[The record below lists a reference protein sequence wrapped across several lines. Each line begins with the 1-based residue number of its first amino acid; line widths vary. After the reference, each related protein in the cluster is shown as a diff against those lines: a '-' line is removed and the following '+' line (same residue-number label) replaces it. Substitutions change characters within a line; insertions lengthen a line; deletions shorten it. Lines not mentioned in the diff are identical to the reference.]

1 MDYYKTLGLNKSA
14 SQEDIKSAYKKLAKE
29 THPDRN
35 NGDDTRFKQINEA
48 YQTLGDQ
55 KKRQEYDMVK
65 DGGFFTQGGEGFDMF
80 KDFFGDFEFAF
91 GPGGFQQRRTYTRRP
106 PRNKNLNVNV
116 NITLQEAFH
125 GLKKEIVV
133 RTLTGEREFVSVD
146 IPCGIDD
153 GQQIKFDGLGDN
165 SNSGAPRGNLF
176 VTINVMPHPNFQRHK
191 QNLLHDV
198 TINSF
203 EAIVGCEKHVTTME
217 GKTIKYKIPP
227 GTNSGTKIMLR
238 GQGMPLLKQ
247 SFARGDLLIRTNVK
261 TPHNITQEQINTI
274 KDWLKKPN

>member
-1 MDYYKTLGLNKSA
+1 MDYYKTLGLDKSA
-14 SQEDIKSAYKKLAKE
+14 SQEQIKTAYKKLAKE

-35 NGDDTRFKQINEA
+35 GGDDIRFKQINEA

-55 KKRQEYDMVK
+55 KKREEYDMVK
-65 DGGFFTQGGEGFDMF
+65 EGGYFTQGGEGFDMF
-80 KDFFGDFEFAF
+80 KDFFSDFEFAF
-91 GPGGFQQRRTYTRRP
+91 GPGGFQQRRTYTRKP

-116 NITLQEAFH
+116 NITLEEAFS

-133 RTLTGEREFVSVD
+133 RTLTGEREFVSVE
-146 IPCGIDD
+146 IPCGVDS

-165 SNSGAPRGNLF
+165 SNTGAPRGNLF
-176 VTINVMPHPNFQRHK
+176 VTINVIPHPDFERARQH
-191 QNLLHDV
+191 LLHDV

-203 EAIVGCEKHVTTME
+203 EAIIGCEQHVTTME

-247 SFARGDLLIRTNVK
+247 SYARGDLFIRVNVK
-261 TPHNITQEQINTI
+261 TPHNITQEQIDTI
-274 KDWLKKPN
+274 RGWLK

>member
-1 MDYYKTLGLNKSA
+1 MDYYKTLGIDKSA
-14 SQEDIKSAYKKLAKE
+14 SQEDIKQAYKKLAKD

-35 NGDDTRFKQINEA
+35 GGDDTRFKQINEA

-65 DGGFFTQGGEGFDMF
+65 DGGYFAQGGEGFDMF
-80 KDFFGDFEFAF
+80 KDFFTDFEFAF

-106 PRNKNLNVNV
+106 ARNKNLNVNV
-116 NITLQEAFH
+116 NITLEEAFH

-146 IPCGIDD
+146 IPCGIDS

-165 SNSGAPRGNLF
+165 SNAGAPRGNLF
-176 VTINVMPHPNFQRHK
+176 VTINVIPHPNFERAR

-203 EAIVGCEKHVTTME
+203 EAIIGCERHVTTME
-217 GKTIKYKIPP
+217 GKTIKYKIPA
-227 GTNSGTKIMLR
+227 GTNTGTKIMLR

-247 SFARGDLLIRTNVK
+247 SYARGDLLIRVNVK
-261 TPHNITQEQINTI
+261 TPHNITQEQIDTI
-274 KDWLKKPN
+274 KDWLK

>member
-1 MDYYKTLGLNKSA
+1 MDFYKTLGIDKSA
-14 SQEDIKSAYKKLAKE
+14 SQEDIKQAYKKLAKD

-35 NGDDTRFKQINEA
+35 GGDDTRFKQINEA

-55 KKRQEYDMVK
+55 KKRQEYDVMK
-65 DGGFFTQGGEGFDMF
+65 EGGYFAQGGEGFDMF
-80 KDFFGDFEFAF
+80 KDFFTDFEFAF

-106 PRNKNLNVNV
+106 ARNKNLNVNV
-116 NITLQEAFH
+116 NVTLEEVFR
-125 GLKKEIVV
+125 GLKKEIVI

-146 IPCGIDD
+146 IPCGIDS

-165 SNSGAPRGNLF
+165 SNTGAPRGNLY
-176 VTINVMPHPNFQRHK
+176 VTVNVTPHPDFVRQRQH
-191 QNLLHDV
+191 LLHDI

-203 EAIVGCEKHVTTME
+203 EAIVGCEQQVTTIE
-217 GKTIKYKIPP
+217 GKTIKYKIPA

-247 SFARGDLLIRTNVK
+247 SYARGDLLVRVNVK
-261 TPHNITQEQINTI
+261 TPHNITQDQINTI
-274 KDWLKKPN
+274 KDWLGKPN